1 MKVLIV
7 CSGNAKNFSF
17 QINQAFIYDQVE
29 AIKKLNDKIEFD
41 YFFIKG
47 KGWKGYLKNLKLL
60 KEKIK
65 IGDYS
70 FIHAHSG
77 DSVLLASLQR
87 IVPVVGTYHGS
98 DLNRKKNRVLS
109 NIANILSKKSIVVS
123 NKLYGKLWFK
133 KDAQVIPCGVDFDLF
148 YPESKEKAR
157 ELLNVPMD
165 KAVILFSSAFA
176 NTVKNYSLAESAIN
190 LAGYKDALVME
201 LKGYKRNQIKDLM
214 NAADLA
220 LMTSFREGSPQF
232 IKEAMACNTPI
243 VSTDVGDVKENIA
256 QTKGCFITSF
266 DVDEVAQKINAAIA
280 FKGKTKGR
288 EDIYFL
294 DNKIIAKKIINL
306 YKKLSL

>member
-17 QINQAFIYDQVE
+17 QINQAFIYDQVN

-47 KGWKGYLKNLKLL
+47 KGWKGYLKNLKQLR
-60 KEKIK
+60 EKIK
-65 IGDYS
+65 IGDHS

-87 IVPVVGTYHGS
+87 IIPVVGTYHGS

-123 NKLYGKLWFK
+123 NKLYRKLWFK

-157 ELLNVPMD
+157 KLLNVPMD
-165 KAVILFSSAFA
+165 KAVILFSSAFT
-176 NTVKNYSLAESAIN
+176 NTVKNYPLAESAIN
-190 LAGYKDALVME
+190 LTGYTEALVIE

-232 IKEAMACNTPI
+232 IKEAMACNVPI
-243 VSTDVGDVKENIA
+243 VSTDVGDVRDNIG
-256 QTKGCFITSF
+256 KIEGCFIASF
-266 DVDEVAQKINAAIA
+266 DVNDVAQKIESAMM

-288 EDIYFL
+288 DYVRFL
-294 DNKIIAKKIINL
+294 DNKIIAKKIIHL
-306 YKKLSL
+306 YNKVSL

>member
-29 AIKKLNDKIEFD
+29 AIKKLDNSIEFD

-65 IGDYS
+65 SGSYH

-87 IVPVVGTYHGS
+87 IIPVIGTYHGS
-98 DLNRKKNRVLS
+98 DLNRIKNRVLS
-109 NIANILSKKSIVVS
+109 NIANVLSKKSIVVS
-123 NKLYGKLWFK
+123 EKLYHKLWLK
-133 KDAQVIPCGVDFDLF
+133 KSAQVIPCGVGFDLF
-148 YPESKEKAR
+148 YPEDKVTTREKLGIAID
-157 ELLNVPMD
+157 ET
-165 KAVILFSSAFA
+165 VILFSSAFS
-176 NTVKNYSLAESAIN
+176 NSVKNYPLAEEGIKRSNHTNPVII
-190 LAGYKDALVME
+190 E
-201 LKGYKRNQIKDLM
+201 LKGYKRNEIRGLM

-243 VSTDVGDVKENIA
+243 ISTDVGDVKDNIRN
-256 QTKGCFITSF
+256 TEGCFITSF
-266 DVDEVAQKINAAIA
+266 DAEEVAQKINAAIA

-294 DNKIIAKKIINL
+294 DNKIIAEKIINL